1 MNAFKISLLFIAL
14 IAVMNIPQ
22 PAPQVRLEKFEL
34 KHGGTIQRSGELQ
47 IPTMLKWDA
56 PLVNA
61 DKEGVITLRIKE
73 MRFLYKRSFDAKRNE
88 YILTRAYISS
98 IGVKK
103 GDKIEIDF
111 SQSNMEHGSSVPVIV
126 KVR

>member
-1 MNAFKISLLFIAL
+1 MNAFKLSLLFIAL
-14 IAVMNIPQ
+14 IAVMNIQQ
-22 PAPQVRLEKFEL
+22 PVPQVRLEKSEL
-34 KHGGTIQRSGELQ
+34 KNGETIQRSGELQ

-56 PLVNA
+56 PLVKA
-61 DKEGVITLRIKE
+61 DKEGVIILRIKE
-73 MRFLYKRSFDAKRNE
+73 MRFLYKRGFDATRNE

-111 SQSNMEHGSSVPVIV
+111 SQSNMENGSSVPVMI